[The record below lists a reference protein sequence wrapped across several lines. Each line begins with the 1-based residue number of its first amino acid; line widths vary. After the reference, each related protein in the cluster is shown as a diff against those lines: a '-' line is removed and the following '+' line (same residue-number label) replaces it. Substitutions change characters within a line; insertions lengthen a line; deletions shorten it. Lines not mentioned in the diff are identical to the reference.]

1 MEKAWHHWAG
11 VVMGTDGLVDERVA
25 APSLSRV
32 ILHVV
37 LLDSGL
43 EHGRRWLKSTNLSL
57 A

>member
-37 LLDSGL
+37 SLDSGL
-43 EHGRRWLKSTNLSL
+43 ERGRRRLKSTNLSL